1 MTKQE
6 MLDVINSMIDDIF
19 FDDTVDVAAINDLSH
34 AYDLIREAM
43 DDEKV

>member
-19 FDDTVDVAAINDLSH
+19 VDHSIDVAAINDLAH
-34 AYDLIREAM
+34 AYEVIRGSM
-43 DDEKV
+43 DDEEV